1 MKNNAFYNLWLL
13 SIFQRKHLPMFQT
26 LVDYSIAIEVGFHQK
41 NGNPL
46 TLKQLFLLNLA
57 PLSTV
62 QRRLNRLI
70 DLEIIDKDANPI
82 DGRMIELKISPS
94 ADRLLAKYAQW
105 IERAEAPGDTPVVE
119 RRPTISPVKEESRQ
133 SMFKLISMRPDER
146 ICGTC
151 SYWEG
156 ARAFQSGMF
165 RFVEDSD
172 GTCRMLT
179 EKGVSFLKTLTP
191 STKRDGCDQ
200 WKSAGQAG

>member
-82 DGRMIELKISPS
+82 DGRMIELKISPG

-105 IERAEAPGDTPVVE
+105 IEQAEMSGRASIVEKKPTPAP
-119 RRPTISPVKEESRQ
+119 IKEGNRQ
-133 SMFKLISMRPDER
+133 TMFKLISMRPEECV
-146 ICGTC
+146 CGTC

-165 RFVEDSD
+165 RFVEESD

-179 EKGVSFLKTLTP
+179 DKGVSFLKTLTP
-191 STKRDGCDQ
+191 STKRDGCEHWQ
-200 WKSAGQAG
+200 SAGQAS